1 MRRLALLVLA
11 GLGLLGSEC
20 DSSGGGTP
28 GIWLDPP
35 VASVPVGSVLTVD
48 VVVNAA
54 GQPVQAF
61 DLDVESAPGLL
72 LLYAVEPHPE
82 FDDDGTLF
90 RPPGLDVG
98 LGTAQGAADL
108 RHGAAATGTF
118 RVLRLRLYA
127 VQAGTTQVAL
137 SGAGLATPSGSLF
150 APPPLATTVTITPP

>member
-1 MRRLALLVLA
+1 MRRLALLTIA
-11 GLGLLGSEC
+11 SLGLLGSEC
-20 DSSGGGTP
+20 DPSGGGNP
-28 GIWLDPP
+28 GVWLDPP

-61 DLDVESAPGLL
+61 DLDVQGAPGLL

-90 RPPGLDVG
+90 RPPVLDAG
-98 LGTAQGAADL
+98 LGTARGAADL

-118 RVLRLRLYA
+118 RVMRLRLYA
-127 VQAGTTQVAL
+127 MQAGTAQVAL
-137 SGAGLATPSGSLF
+137 SGAGLATPAGTLY
-150 APPPLATTVTITPP
+150 PPPLLATTVTVTPP